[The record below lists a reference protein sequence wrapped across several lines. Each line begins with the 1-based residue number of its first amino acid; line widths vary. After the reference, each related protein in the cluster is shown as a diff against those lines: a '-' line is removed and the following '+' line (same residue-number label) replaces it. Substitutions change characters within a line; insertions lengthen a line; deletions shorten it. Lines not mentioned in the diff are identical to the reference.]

1 MNVAVIPLK
10 RMFKTN
16 KDGYLFSKHGWHDV
30 SEHQKRQLDDEVN
43 KMNGDRL
50 LNTSPDDLRNYL
62 VEKYS
67 IDVPTIDREEIV
79 ADQKETEID
88 VSHDRRRWIEDRSR
102 PFYVTGTRIEIT
114 VPFSGDGNVFWI
126 QPTTFSMNPP
136 RGFIKRDHLHLE
148 VSGTELSAQN
158 VKAEINR
165 TLDQIEEYLGRLN
178 KSAEL
183 LNAQLPDVADTAI
196 ERRREKLL
204 KDRDVVSGLGFKMK
218 PRDGDKA
225 YAAPNVRR
233 KVTPQMPKASSKPYK
248 PEPELTNS
256 DYEHILGVINGMAEV
271 MERSPSAFTS
281 MDEEALRTHFLVQ
294 LNGHYDG
301 KATGETFNF
310 EGKTDILIRSDG
322 KNIFIGEC
330 KYWAGA
336 KKYSETI
343 DQLLGYS
350 SWRDTKVALIIFN
363 RNKDFSAMIESMNQ
377 TTTEHPNFKRELG
390 QQSETSFRYVFAHR
404 DDPNRELIVTA
415 MAFNVPTAE

>member
-1 MNVAVIPLK
+1 
-10 RMFKTN
+10 MFKTN

-30 SEHQKRQLDDEVN
+30 SEHQKRQLGDEVN
-43 KMNGDRL
+43 QMDGDRL
-50 LNTSPDDLRNYL
+50 LNTSPDDLRDYL
-62 VEKYS
+62 VGKYS
-67 IDVPTIDREEIV
+67 IDVPKIDREEIV

-102 PFYVTGTRIEIT
+102 PFYVTGTKIETT

-126 QPTTFSMNPP
+126 QPTTFSRNPP

-165 TLDQIEEYLGRLN
+165 TLDQIEEYLGRLDKN
-178 KSAEL
+178 AEL
-183 LNAQLPDVADTAI
+183 LNAQLPNVANTAI
-196 ERRREKLL
+196 QHRREKLL
-204 KDRDVVSGLGFKMK
+204 KDRDVASGLGFKMK
-218 PRDGDKA
+218 PRDGAKT

-233 KVTPQMPKASSKPYK
+233 KVSPQMPKASSKPYK

-256 DYEHILGVINGMAEV
+256 DYEHILGVIDGMAEV

-336 KKYSETI
+336 KKYTETI

-363 RNKDFSAMIESMNQ
+363 RNRDFTAMIETMNI
-377 TTTEHPNFKRELG
+377 TTTEHPNYKRELG

-404 DDPNRELIVTA
+404 DDLNRELIVTA
-415 MAFNVPTAE
+415 MAFNVPNAE